1 MELYTVRETANLLRV
16 SEITV
21 RRYIADGRLPAVRV
35 GRSVRVEKEAVERLP
50 NPVKPVEPREKS
62 PRKRR
67 KPRYFTE
74 DDPLWKLVGAF
85 DDPEG
90 PTDVSENKGKYL
102 AEAALDLH
110 E

>member
-35 GRSVRVEKEAVERLP
+35 GRAVRVEKEAVERLP
-50 NPVKPVEPREKS
+50 SPVKAVGAREKA
-62 PRKRR
+62 PRKRQ
-67 KPRYFTE
+67 KPKYFTK
-74 DDPLWKLVGAF
+74 DDPLWNIVGMF
-85 DDPEG
+85 DDPDG

-110 E
+110 